1 MYTSVSFAFTSMSFP
16 CVSSAIYIDPREE
29 GVGVWGASL
38 VLCAA
43 GTFITHLFMYTA
55 FAKKHTYSYIL
66 ATIYTL
72 SMYLEH
78 LSKHLSSINK
88 HV

>member
-1 MYTSVSFAFTSMSFP
+1 MAAGGGGS
-16 CVSSAIYIDPREE
+16 
-29 GVGVWGASL
+29 WSL
-38 VLCAA
+38 ILYRFAA
-43 GTFITHLFMYTA
+43 GTLITHPIHVFNIYEKA
-55 FAKKHTYSYIL
+55 YYSHIL

-88 HV
+88 QV